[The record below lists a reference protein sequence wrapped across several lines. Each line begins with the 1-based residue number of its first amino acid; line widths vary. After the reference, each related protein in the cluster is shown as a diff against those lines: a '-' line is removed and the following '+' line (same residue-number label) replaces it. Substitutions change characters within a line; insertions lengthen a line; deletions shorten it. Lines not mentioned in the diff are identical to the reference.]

1 MANRYSKL
9 STSTFSPLSM
19 QEIMAVPMAMQ
30 QQHDRL
36 QAEADKA
43 SLIEAQYGSAD
54 KEGAE
59 ARVAELRAKASD
71 ISSSLGDKGFNR
83 SLLRDFTTL
92 KKETELEYGKN
103 GYLGKVQANAVAQGK
118 FVNDLATDKVRQAGW
133 SPQEAQQWA
142 QRQVSE
148 FGPTRNDDGTYN
160 SFQGRELVTKFE
172 GEDELLDKAIE
183 RVAEKIDPKT
193 IAQIKVGGISG
204 IERAFRERTI
214 LRKDYNTLMD
224 SMMTSAATNPDLLRS
239 LTQEAELYGLDNPL
253 DFGSFNIVNTP
264 RVDGNGDPVLDKN
277 GTQVIDSARE
287 FTPGQSRFG
296 QKMSGFGIAAQYV
309 NPTDAI
315 KINTDPTAKALFDAG
330 MTPGNSS
337 MIVSI
342 GKGQLTMQT
351 AEELGN
357 ARDLVG
363 EALNQSKIFKIQADT
378 LYDKLL
384 KNGATPEQ
392 IKDDKEWQRL
402 NSQYVKSNAIYSNAK
417 QRIDNVTKKADA
429 DLTNNQKNR
438 IKFQE
443 KITAYS
449 GPNYVNERGII
460 NFERILLEEYG
471 ETITTYGKTS
481 KNGYMKLLKQ
491 GDHDPKDVANN
502 MFHTQSGRNKK
513 ALQILEQKF
522 GLRNSVTSAAI
533 ALTGAGN
540 HSFDREGRNLK
551 KIRDAKTQ
559 QYLTAN
565 PTADYFNIFD
575 GNSSGKGYSIVG
587 DQNKVMTDSFSPGA
601 AQLNRGGGRLL
612 DNEEYQDLM
621 DDLPEGEVPEISVS
635 LTDGQDDDGT
645 FFNNVIVTTS
655 NGTGSFQ
662 VIDPSNNGTRRQIFE
677 AFVNGGNSD
686 QVAIGTQ
693 GLANLD
699 HMSNILQ
706 SGFGKQPDGV
716 VTMKNGNTN
725 YEATYKQDDTGQFY
739 VVTIPGADGK
749 PISISDQPIYSKA
762 DLSLKMAQA
771 VQEINDQIQKES
783 DPNYDASTDTTIKT
797 KDVSPS
803 VLDLVSKIE
812 SGQGSDDNAVV
823 SMEDVS
829 FYKNI
834 STSLD
839 TVVKV
844 GANGLITMEDP
855 VLTAKQREVQA
866 TQDEFAEAYA
876 RDKWNESVANG
887 TAVYNEENA
896 KFYMGT
902 PYEDTQDPVVDN
914 NVVESTDPQVEEK
927 FKATKQINTE
937 EASSTEE
944 GSGATDNATEIEEGR
959 TEFTKKE
966 ISDDVQVDSSAAI
979 PEEVLTTEDRT
990 ENLSNSFV
998 NKPTGELT
1006 EVEKDTSNLIDVDA
1020 SNKGVPVIPTEIQID
1035 NQSTEKTAIQ
1045 NVKVITSPKT
1055 SVVETKKAVENV
1067 ATIIDEV
1074 PPSDKLKVITA
1085 VMENEKAALRTNP
1098 LAFANK
1104 YLGLNENATEDQEAV
1119 MGFLNSALPG
1129 FIKNKANVTL
1139 NSSAW
1144 CAAFV
1149 HSILVESGYKPLE
1162 ISKSKAERV
1171 RALDYA
1177 RIGTG
1182 VDGGIKNAKPGNVVV
1197 IRSKKSGRH
1206 HVGFHSGF
1214 TNNGI
1219 PLMFGGNQSDLV
1231 SIKEINLGFYDVV
1244 GVRDLGAVTDMSEE
1258 DLKIINGTKFYN
1270 KFRGSTSER
1279 TL

>member
-59 ARVAELRAKASD
+59 ARVSELRAKASD

-83 SLLRDFTTL
+83 SLLRDFTAL

-148 FGPTRNDDGTYN
+148 FGPTQNDDGTYN
-160 SFQGRELVTKFE
+160 TFQGRELVTKFE

-214 LRKDYNTLMD
+214 SRKDYNTLMD

-253 DFGSFNIVNTP
+253 DFGAFNIVNTP

-309 NPTDAI
+309 NPADAI

-351 AEELGN
+351 AEELDN

-384 KNGATPEQ
+384 KNGATPDQ

-402 NSQYVKSNAIYSNAK
+402 NSQYVKSNATYSNAK
-417 QRIDNVTKKADA
+417 QRIDNVTTKADA
-429 DLTNNQKNR
+429 DLTPDQKNR
-438 IKFQE
+438 IKFQD

-449 GPNYVNERGII
+449 GRNYVDERGLI
-460 NFERILLEEYG
+460 NFERILFEEYG

-481 KNGYMKLLKQ
+481 KNGYMKLLSK
-491 GDHDPKDVANN
+491 GNHDPKDVANN

-522 GLRNSVTSAAI
+522 GLKNSVTSAAI

-612 DNEEYQDLM
+612 DNEEYQDLI

-662 VIDPSNNGTRRQIFE
+662 VVDPSNNGTRRQIFE

-693 GLANLD
+693 GIANLD

-725 YEATYKQDDTGQFY
+725 YEATYKQDDTGSFY

-771 VQEINDQIQKES
+771 VQEINDQVQKES
-783 DPNYDASTDTTIKT
+783 DPNYDPSTDTNIKN

-803 VLDLVSKIE
+803 VAAIVEEISGETTGGE
-812 SGQGSDDNAVV
+812 SSTV
-823 SMEDVS
+823 SMQDVS
-829 FYKNI
+829 FYKTL

-839 TVVKV
+839 TVVKI
-844 GANGLITMEDP
+844 GTDGYLTMEDKP
-855 VLTAKQREVQA
+855 MTAKEKEVQ
-866 TQDEFAEAYA
+866 TTIDEFAEADA
-876 RDKWNESVANG
+876 RDKWNEAVANG

-896 KFYMGT
+896 RFYMGT
-902 PYEDTQDPVVDN
+902 PSEDTQETVVDN
-914 NVVESTDPQVEEK
+914 NVVESTDPQVEET

-944 GSGATDNATEIEEGR
+944 GSSATDNATEI
-959 TEFTKKE
+959 
-966 ISDDVQVDSSAAI
+966 
-979 PEEVLTTEDRT
+979 EEVLTTEDRT

-1006 EVEKDTSNLIDVDA
+1006 EVEKDTSNIIDVDA

-1085 VMENEKAALRTNP
+1085 VMENEEAALRTNP

-1177 RIGTG
+1177 RIGNA
-1182 VDGGIKNAKPGNVVV
+1182 VDGGITNAKPGNVVV